1 MKIDLHQLRP
11 AELEDR
17 ALFAKVLA
25 ENPTP
30 SCECAFAN
38 LILWRDVYGEKF
50 LEVDGRLAVI
60 ETATGLLHFPLGKFL
75 SPEEL
80 GELRDALVAAGL
92 SDGRIYDVPDA
103 YLAAFPD
110 AEKRFQVEFDEGAF
124 DYLYDL
130 DRLIEMGGPLLRKKR
145 NLVRQFETLYPDWR
159 IEEITGDNL
168 EVALNLAFE
177 LNRRLAHADF
187 LDEENVSMAAL
198 RRFFV
203 PLGMGG
209 VLLYAN
215 GSPAGFS
222 IYSGVDGETADIHFE
237 KADHTVKG
245 APQILIR
252 ELARRLKQG
261 NFVRMNREQ
270 DMGEENLR
278 HAKRSLDPAFLYRRA
293 MLS

>member
-17 ALFAKVLA
+17 ALFTRILA
-25 ENPTP
+25 ERPTP

-38 LILWRDVYGEKF
+38 LIMWRDVYGEKF
-50 LEVDGRLAVI
+50 LEVDGRLAVV
-60 ETATGLLHFPLGKFL
+60 ETATGLLHFPLGRFL
-75 SPEEL
+75 RPEEL
-80 GELRDALVAAGL
+80 GELRDTLLAADL
-92 SDGRIYDVPDA
+92 TDGRIYDVPA
-103 YLAAFPD
+103 EYLEAFPQ
-110 AEKRFQVEFDEGAF
+110 AGERFQVEFDEGAF
-124 DYLYDL
+124 DYLYDIGH
-130 DRLIEMGGPLLRKKR
+130 LIEMDGPLLRKKR
-145 NLVRQFETLYPDWR
+145 NLIRQFEALYPGWR
-159 IEEITGDNL
+159 VEEITGDNL
-168 EVALNLAFE
+168 EIALELAFE
-177 LNRRLAHADF
+177 LNRRLTPSAF
-187 LDEENVSMAAL
+187 LAEENESMATL

-209 VLLYAN
+209 VLLYA
-215 GSPAGFS
+215 GDRPAGFS

-245 APQILIR
+245 APQLLVR
-252 ELARRLKQG
+252 ELARALKAKH
-261 NFVRMNREQ
+261 FVRMNREQ